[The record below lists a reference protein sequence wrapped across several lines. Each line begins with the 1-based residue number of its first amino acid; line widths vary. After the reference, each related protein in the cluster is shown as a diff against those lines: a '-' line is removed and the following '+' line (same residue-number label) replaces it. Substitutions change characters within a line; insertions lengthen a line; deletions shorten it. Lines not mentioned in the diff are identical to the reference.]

1 MKTLAQLQQWTD
13 GVWQTGQPGLQIND
27 HLQVN
32 QLTHQTQFIEPGWGF
47 VALPGQRHGIEFWQA
62 AAQRGAVCIISDQPI
77 ENCHLPV
84 LIVADLPQRVAA
96 LADWFYDQPSRKL
109 GVVGVTGTNGKT
121 STTHYIAQLL
131 VSQGARVGM
140 VGTLGNGEYGH
151 LEDSPNTT
159 PEALTL
165 QRWLAHFVE
174 MGLDW
179 VVMEVSSH
187 GLALGRIKG
196 IQFACVALTQVTRDH
211 LDFHLDVADYQRAKC
226 LLFEDYVTRHRVINA
241 DDAVGKKLLGL
252 ADVFSYSLHANN
264 SNLKATNLTL
274 SAHGI
279 QLELC
284 YTDQQEQVSLPLMGR
299 FNAENV
305 MCALSCVLAL
315 GYAFNAVLPALAEL
329 QAVCGRM
336 QPVVNQANQVT
347 AIVDYAH
354 TPDALEQVLL
364 ALRAHIPN
372 SQLWVVFGC
381 GGDRDRG
388 KRPLMGAVAE
398 RLADKVVLTS
408 DNPRSEDP
416 QHILAEIAAG
426 MQAITHQE
434 ISRQVAIEWA
444 LSHAQ
449 PGDVVLVAGKGH
461 EQYQEINGVKTP
473 FSDQQVI
480 QKWRKT

>member
-1 MKTLAQLQQWTD
+1 MKTLAQLQQWTQGD
-13 GVWQTGQPGLQIND
+13 WQSPQLGLQMNE
-27 HLQVN
+27 HVQVN
-32 QLTHQTQFIEPGWGF
+32 QLTHQTQFIESGWGF
-47 VALPGQRHGIEFWQA
+47 VALPGQRHGSEFWQV

-77 ENCHLPV
+77 KNCHLPV
-84 LIVADLPQRVAA
+84 LIVAGLPQRVAA
-96 LADWFYDQPSRKL
+96 LADWFYEQPSQKI
-109 GVVGVTGTNGKT
+109 GVIGVTGTNGKT

-131 VSQGARVGM
+131 VSQGVRVGM
-140 VGTLGNGEYGH
+140 IGTLGNGEYGH
-151 LEDSPNTT
+151 LEASPNTT

-187 GLALGRIKG
+187 GLALGRISG

-226 LLFEDYVTRHRVINA
+226 RLFEEYGTRHRVINA
-241 DDAVGKKLLGL
+241 DDSVGKKLLGL
-252 ADVFSYSLHANN
+252 ADVFSYSLHSKN
-264 SNLKATNLTL
+264 SDLIGINLLL
-274 SAHGI
+274 SAHGMQL
-279 QLELC
+279 QLE
-284 YTDQQEQVSLPLMGR
+284 YAGQQLSAEFPLMGR

-315 GYAFNAVLPALAEL
+315 GYSLTNLLPVLSSL

-336 QPVVNQANQVT
+336 QPVINQADQVT

-408 DNPRSEDP
+408 DNPRTEKP

-426 MQAITHQE
+426 MRVITHQE
-434 ISRQVAIEWA
+434 ISRQAAIEWA
-444 LSHAQ
+444 LSQAQ

-480 QKWRKT
+480 QTWRKT